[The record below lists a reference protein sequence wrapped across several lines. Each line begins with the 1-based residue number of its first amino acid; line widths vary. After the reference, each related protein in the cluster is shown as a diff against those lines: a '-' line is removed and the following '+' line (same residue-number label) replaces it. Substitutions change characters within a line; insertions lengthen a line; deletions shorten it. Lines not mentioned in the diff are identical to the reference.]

1 MDTMNGKKIEA
12 IAFTSTGENLAEKL
26 MGELGGN
33 ASRSGRPDSLKTWLA
48 DRFDEAD
55 ALVFIGATGIAVRA
69 IAPYI
74 ESKAKDPAVV
84 VTDEKGRFVIPLL
97 SGHLGGANE
106 LAKKMAKITGGE
118 AVITTATDV
127 QGVFAVDEWTRKH
140 NCSILETDKIKNVSS
155 TLLSGGVVTIRSPWA
170 IKGKIPPGCILTE
183 ADEADIAIDVRVKGE
198 KPLHV
203 IPKICTLG
211 VGCRRGTSATAL
223 EHFLQKLLMDTDV
236 HEEAINAV
244 ATIDIKADE
253 PGLKEFCEKHGWE
266 LKIYSAPELEK
277 VPGKFS
283 RSKLVSKVT
292 GVDNVCE
299 RSAVLASG
307 GELIHG
313 KTAGDGITMAI
324 AMKDYK
330 PDWRWLGE

>member
-1 MDTMNGKKIEA
+1 MQ
-12 IAFTSTGENLAEKL
+12 
-26 MGELGGN
+26 
-33 ASRSGRPDSLKTWLA
+33 
-48 DRFDEAD
+48 RF
-55 ALVFIGATGIAVRA
+55 
-69 IAPYI
+69 
-74 ESKAKDPAVV
+74 
-84 VTDEKGRFVIPLL
+84 
-97 SGHLGGANE
+97 
-106 LAKKMAKITGGE
+106 
-118 AVITTATDV
+118 
-127 QGVFAVDEWTRKH
+127 
-140 NCSILETDKIKNVSS
+140 
-155 TLLSGGVVTIRSPWA
+155 
-170 IKGKIPPGCILTE
+170 LT
-183 ADEADIAIDVRVKGE
+183 
-198 KPLHV
+198 H
-203 IPKICTLG
+203 
-211 VGCRRGTSATAL
+211 STAL
-223 EHFLQKLLMDTDV
+223 EHFLQKLLKDTDV